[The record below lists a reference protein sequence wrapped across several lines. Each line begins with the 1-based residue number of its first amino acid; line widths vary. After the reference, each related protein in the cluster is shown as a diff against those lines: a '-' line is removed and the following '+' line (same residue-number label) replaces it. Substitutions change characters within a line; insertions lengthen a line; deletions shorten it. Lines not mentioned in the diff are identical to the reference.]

1 MHTSEQLPKAAWGRA
16 CMWGLLCAQRP
27 WGPSRE
33 ALTLPDFPVLFPSFI
48 TFRSCAYLDKKHTIF
63 GR

>member
-1 MHTSEQLPKAAWGRA
+1 MPGACLEVLGAKQAKWGSSQALLIALP
-16 CMWGLLCAQRP
+16 
-27 WGPSRE
+27 SS
-33 ALTLPDFPVLFPSFI
+33 PSFI

>member
-1 MHTSEQLPKAAWGRA
+1 MYYVAAVSSASAPDSLPF
-16 CMWGLLCAQRP
+16 
-27 WGPSRE
+27 S
-33 ALTLPDFPVLFPSFI
+33 SFI